1 LLPAGGAISA
11 LNIPH
16 SLMMFDQ
23 FLTVEIQAELLGGS
37 GVVTE
42 KVKHADIVSFSC
54 LKAFAFDQRFERK
67 VAFGA
72 SM

>member
-1 LLPAGGAISA
+1 
-11 LNIPH
+11 
-16 SLMMFDQ
+16 MVFDQ